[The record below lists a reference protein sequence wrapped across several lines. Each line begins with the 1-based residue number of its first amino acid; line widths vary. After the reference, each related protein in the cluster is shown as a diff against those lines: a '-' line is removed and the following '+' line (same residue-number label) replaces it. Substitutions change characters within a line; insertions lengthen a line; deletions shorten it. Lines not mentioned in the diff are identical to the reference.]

1 MLAQDATGLLVHT
14 NPHVSVCFAGNILRQ
29 KTDVSCCLQNAE
41 GTGLGPFDCWLLLR
55 GIKTMS
61 LRMDRQIANCAKLA
75 DFLQSHPLVKK
86 INYPGLHQHPR
97 SSVQLRQA
105 QNGGSLLSFE
115 TGRFVFFPVQLANPV
130 GRDKL
135 LCDARR
141 SFWLCKLF
149 KGVGQEE

>member
-1 MLAQDATGLLVHT
+1 M
-14 NPHVSVCFAGNILRQ
+14 
-29 KTDVSCCLQNAE
+29 QNAE

-86 INYPGLHQHPR
+86 INYPGLQQHPS
-97 SSVQLRQA
+97 SSVQLQQG

-115 TGRFVFFPVQLANPV
+115 TGR
-130 GRDKL
+130 
-135 LCDARR
+135 
-141 SFWLCKLF
+141 
-149 KGVGQEE
+149 